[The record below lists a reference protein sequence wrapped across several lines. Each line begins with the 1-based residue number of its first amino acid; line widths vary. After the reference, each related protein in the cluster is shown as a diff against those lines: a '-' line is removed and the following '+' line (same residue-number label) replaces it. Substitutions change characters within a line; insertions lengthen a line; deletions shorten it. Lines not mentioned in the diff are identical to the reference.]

1 SCDQVITIED
11 TTPPVITCPS
21 DLTIACDADSTPAN
35 TGSATA
41 TDNCDGSPVITF
53 VDVVAAGTGN
63 NSVITRTWTATD
75 ANNNSSS
82 CDQVITV
89 VDSTAPVPDIT
100 TLPGVTS
107 ECSVTLTPPTAT
119 DNCSGT
125 IVGITTDP
133 TYYNVTGTYTV
144 TWEYT
149 DGNGNVSSQDQ
160 VVIIT
165 SIPEPVSSGDQLY
178 CEGDPIPELSVTVR
192 SGDTVDW
199 YNQASDGT
207 LLLADSTTFTPSG
220 PGTYYAE
227 ARDILQNCVS
237 TSRVAITLTM
247 NILPIIDD
255 IAFSDPTFSSCPAL
269 DDGTITITATGT
281 NLEYSIDGGVTYQS
295 SNTFND
301 LMVGDYTIAVRDSI
315 NLCETISSSI
325 TTLSDNGCI
334 ASIVITKTQTTIP
347 NTVTFVGQVL
357 EYEITIENTGN
368 TALHNIDVQDLL
380 PDGTQGSLS
389 GPFGDSNNDNALDV
403 DEVWTYTITYTVT
416 WNDALAGLDL
426 VNEASVTSDEIDT
439 PESDTAVTPI
449 NTLDLEIEKT
459 VDRTEVL
466 VGDLVVFTIV
476 VSNLSD
482 FDATNVEIN
491 EVIPSGYEFV
501 SATITSGSYS
511 DLNGLWVIPNI
522 SGGGIEI
529 LEITVRVLPMGDYIN
544 VAEIQDVENGIDINP
559 DNNRAEAFVEPN
571 CLTIYNE
578 FSPNGDG
585 DNDTFVIDCVE
596 RYPES
601 KLEVYNRWGTK
612 VYEVRG
618 YQNDWDGTS
627 NESLI
632 INGSEKLPT
641 GTYYYVLDLKD
652 GSKPRIG
659 WLYINR

>member
-1 SCDQVITIED
+1 
-11 TTPPVITCPS
+11 
-21 DLTIACDADSTPAN
+21 
-35 TGSATA
+35 TA
-41 TDNCDGSPVITF
+41 TDNCDGAPVITF

-125 IVGITTDP
+125 IVGTTTDP
-133 TYYNVTGTYTV
+133 TYYNVTGTYMV
-144 TWEYT
+144 TWDYT
-149 DGNGNVSSQDQ
+149 DDNGNIRSQDQ

-165 SIPEPVSSGDQLY
+165 SIPEPVSAGDVSY
-178 CEGDPIPELSVTVR
+178 CEGDTIPELSVTVR
-192 SGDTVDW
+192 SGETVDW
-199 YNQASDGT
+199 YDQPSGGI
-207 LLLADSTTFTPSG
+207 LLLADSATFTPSA

-227 ARDILQNCVS
+227 ARNISEDCVS
-237 TSRVAITLTM
+237 TSRVAVILTM
-247 NILPIIDD
+247 NALPIIDD
-255 IAFSDPTFSSCPAL
+255 IIFTDPTFSSCPAL
-269 DDGTITITATGT
+269 DDGTITINAIGT
-281 NLEYSIDGGVTYQS
+281 NLEYSIDGGLTYQS
-295 SNTFND
+295 SNTFTG
-301 LMVGDYTIAVRDSI
+301 LTVGDYTIAVRDSI
-315 NLCETISSSI
+315 NLCEVISTNLTS
-325 TTLSDNGCI
+325 LSDNGCN
-334 ASIVITKTQTTIP
+334 ASVVITKTQITIP
-347 NTVTFVGQVL
+347 NVVTFVGQVL

-380 PDGTQGSLS
+380 PDGTQGALS

-416 WNDALAGLDL
+416 WDDALAGLDL
-426 VNEASVTSDEIDT
+426 VNEASVTSVEIDT

-501 SATITSGSYS
+501 SVTITSGSYS

-529 LEITVRVLPMGDYIN
+529 LEITVKVLPMGDYIN